1 MTQPSAAESPR
12 RALTAAAAGRWPMAV
27 LAVVALAWLLYW
39 AKPLLLPLAIA
50 IALTFLLV
58 GPVRRLRRLGIPP
71 PIGAAIVVASLLGA
85 VTLSGALLAGPATDW
100 VERAPVTLRQMGEA
114 AARMRAV
121 VDPEPSASPRPS
133 KRGVAQAA
141 APAAPD
147 PISERIATEG
157 LTITRAVIGRL
168 VSFSLSAAATVILLY
183 FFLTS
188 EYWLVSRTVE
198 ALPRR
203 RARALL
209 LGGVRQAQREIG
221 IYLGTMSLVNS
232 ALGFATA
239 VCLHLIGLPNP
250 ALWGV
255 MTALLNFVPYF
266 GPLAIALLLTLAGG
280 MTFGLGVGM
289 LAPPAVFVL
298 LHAVESNLATPWVI
312 GQRLRLSPLSVFLS
326 VMLWGWLWGFGG
338 ALVAV
343 PLLLA
348 LRAACRRTR
357 RLKLLCVYLE
367 GGVAPAPSLRSLMRM
382 RQIPA

>member
-1 MTQPSAAESPR
+1 
-12 RALTAAAAGRWPMAV
+12 MAV
-27 LAVVALAWLLYW
+27 VAVAALAWLLHW

-71 PIGAAIVVASLLGA
+71 PIGSAIVVASLLGA
-85 VTLSGALLAGPATDW
+85 VTLSGALLAGPATEW

-114 AARMRAV
+114 ASRMRAA
-121 VDPEPSASPRPS
+121 VDPDPSAVPRPN
-133 KRGVAQAA
+133 KHAA
-141 APAAPD
+141 AKAPAAPD

-221 IYLGTMSLVNS
+221 IYLGTMSLVNA

-239 VCLHLIGLPNP
+239 LLLHLIGLPNP

-266 GPLAIALLLTLAGG
+266 GPLAIAIVLTLAGG

-289 LAPPAVFVL
+289 LAPPAVFIL
-298 LHAVESNLATPWVI
+298 LHAVESNLVTPWVI

-338 ALVAV
+338 GLVAV

-357 RLKLLCVYLE
+357 SLKLLCVYLE
-367 GGVAPAPSLRSLMRM
+367 GGVAPAPSLRSLMRI
-382 RQIPA
+382 RQVPA